1 MRSKTRVVTLSSHIS
16 RFLSSSF
23 PRIGELPRSS
33 HILSLGVYY
42 AKGIPVPIP
51 NTEVKLRRA
60 YGTAVLTVEESVN
73 AKIEEMRSL
82 KPVKIH
88 LPG

>member
-1 MRSKTRVVTLSSHIS
+1 M
-16 RFLSSSF
+16 SF
-23 PRIGELPRSS
+23 QEAPQKSLPPKERSS

-73 AKIEEMRSL
+73 AKIEEMRSTKAL
-82 KPVKIH
+82 NYNS
-88 LPG
+88 